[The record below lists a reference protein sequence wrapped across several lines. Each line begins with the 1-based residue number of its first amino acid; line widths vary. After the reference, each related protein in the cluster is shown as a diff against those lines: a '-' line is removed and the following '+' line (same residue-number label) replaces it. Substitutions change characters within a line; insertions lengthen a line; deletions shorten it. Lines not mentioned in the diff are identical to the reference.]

1 MRMVGLFLIGA
12 CLGCS
17 CMTCYDLYKENK
29 YLNEK
34 LEKKNDTKKKEV
46 K

>member
-1 MRMVGLFLIGA
+1 MVGLFLLGA

-17 CMTCYDLYKENK
+17 CMTCYDFYKENK

-34 LEKKNDTKKKEV
+34 LEKLTNNKKKES

>member
-1 MRMVGLFLIGA
+1 MVGLFLLGA
-12 CLGCS
+12 CLGCTT
-17 CMTCYDLYKENK
+17 MTCYDLYRENK

-34 LEKKNDTKKKEV
+34 LEKLNKKKEV

>member
-1 MRMVGLFLIGA
+1 MVGLFLLGA

-17 CMTCYDLYKENK
+17 CMTCYDFYKENK
-29 YLNEK
+29 YLNDK
-34 LEKKNDTKKKEV
+34 LEKMSKKKES